1 MDTHTPSDEAQL
13 VRAAQRGDQRAFR
26 KLVERHQ
33 RKTFAVAFGI
43 LRDADAA
50 RDACQDAFLKVHQS
64 LPTFEGTSQFYTWLY
79 RIVVNLCL
87 DQLRRRRFE
96 RVELDEGRALDEP
109 LDGPPLPQ
117 SSDPH
122 ASLAAKELRAR
133 LERAFQQLSPAHRT
147 VITLR
152 EVNELSYKE
161 IAGVM
166 RCSIGTVMSRLFHA
180 RRYVQATLRAE
191 PDFDAISLAA

>member
-1 MDTHTPSDEAQL
+1 MPTTPSDEAQL

-26 KLVERHQ
+26 TLVERHQ
-33 RKTFAVAFGI
+33 RKAFAVAFGI
-43 LRDADAA
+43 LRDSDAA

-64 LPTFEGTSQFYTWLY
+64 LPSFEGTSQFYTWLY

-96 RVELDEGRALDEP
+96 RVELDQGRANDDT
-109 LDGPPLPQ
+109 LDGNLPHHLG
-117 SSDPH
+117 SDPH
-122 ASLAAKELRAR
+122 ASLAAKELRER
-133 LERAFQQLSPAHRT
+133 LEQAFDRLSPAHRT

-180 RRYVQATLRAE
+180 RRYVQAMLRE
-191 PDFDAISLAA
+191 QPDFDRASLAA